1 MTDDERA
8 AAEMAAA
15 AKHRTVAAA
24 AGPSSPPVRA
34 AFALVRPPGHHA
46 GHDPTPGHQAEGFC
60 FYNSV
65 AVAAGVA
72 LASGRAS
79 KVAILDW
86 DVHHGNGTQTL
97 LYDEPRVLTHLLH
110 RFGDR
115 WYPYTGGA
123 DEVGAGAGVGY
134 NLNVPWVED
143 ALGDADYA
151 AAFALVVEPAL
162 AAFAPDLVLVSA
174 GFDAAEGDL
183 QGKMRVTPAGF
194 AEMTAR
200 LLRARAAR
208 ARARRRIQS
217 GGDRRVRRRRR
228 AGAARRRDSGGR
240 GGAGV
245 APARAANGGDAPGGD
260 ARAGGALARAVG
272 EPARGRRLLRR
283 GGRAAK
289 GG

>member
-1 MTDDERA
+1 
-8 AAEMAAA
+8 MAI
-15 AKHRTVAAA
+15 V
-24 AGPSSPPVRA
+24 
-34 AFALVRPPGHHA
+34 
-46 GHDPTPGHQAEGFC
+46 
-60 FYNSV
+60 
-65 AVAAGVA
+65 
-72 LASGRAS
+72 
-79 KVAILDW
+79 DW

-97 LYDEPRVLTHLLH
+97 LYDEPRVLYISLH

-151 AAFALVVEPAL
+151 AAFELVVEPAL

-200 LLRARAAR
+200 LLRTRVPLALALEGGYIWKRPP
-208 ARARRRIQS
+208 RR
-217 GGDRRVRRRRR
+217 RRRRR
-228 AGAARRRDSGGR
+228 ALLGDATRGH
-240 GGAGV
+240 GGAGG
-245 APARAANGGDAPGGD
+245 ARSGGE
-260 ARAGGALARAVG
+260 RR
-272 EPARGRRLLRR
+272 RRCGR
-283 GGRAAK
+283 
-289 GG
+289 